1 MHSVQTFVT
10 HVINPWPACAAR
22 VTIRGLLATLFNLAS
37 CAMTLAKR
45 ILACAESSRPHA
57 DNVPTMHAELAE
69 NAVIESQM

>member
-45 ILACAESSRPHA
+45 ILACAE
-57 DNVPTMHAELAE
+57 
-69 NAVIESQM
+69 